1 MSGRLV
7 GEVIAAAPQLRAGGL
22 SKNGFLA
29 LLAIAEKCHHVTNE
43 GSVRWGHICDGL
55 YGGSRS
61 TAERAVKE
69 LKDSGYVRVVKPG
82 WANKHGDYKAPVYE
96 LRITRIT
103 SLVTESKGEDHVT
116 GDGIQ
121 GEDSVKSK
129 LDSVKSELDS
139 VKPPPLISGAP
150 TLDGP
155 IDGPIDGGA
164 REREPLDAEPAPDA
178 GGVPPPKSE
187 QSANGIGSAD
197 RSTAATSP
205 PSPYCV
211 DHPQGTPKSC
221 NACGG
226 ARRAREA
233 WDQEQAA
240 HIDAERAAIR
250 AEISACPDCDQNGL
264 TEPEEGPT
272 RRCTQH
278 RQLADLPTI
287 RRAS

>member
-178 GGVPPPKSE
+178 GGVPHRNPSNQLTASAARTEAPP
-187 QSANGIGSAD
+187 
-197 RSTAATSP
+197 RPVHRRRTA
-205 PSPYCV
+205 
-211 DHPQGTPKSC
+211 
-221 NACGG
+221 
-226 ARRAREA
+226 
-233 WDQEQAA
+233 W
-240 HIDAERAAIR
+240 
-250 AEISACPDCDQNGL
+250 
-264 TEPEEGPT
+264 
-272 RRCTQH
+272 
-278 RQLADLPTI
+278 TI
-287 RRAS
+287 RRALPRAAMRAAAPDGPARRGTRSRQPTSTPSVPPSARRSARARTATRTA

>member
-82 WANKHGDYKAPVYE
+82 WANKRGDYKAPVYE

-121 GEDSVKSK
+121 GEDSVKS
-129 LDSVKSELDS
+129 ELDS
-139 VKPPPLISGAP
+139 VKPPPLTSGAP

-164 REREPLDAEPAPDA
+164 REREPLDAEPVPDA
-178 GGVPPPKSE
+178 GDAAPPKSE
-187 QSANGIGSAD
+187 QSANGIGRAD
-197 RSTAATSP
+197 LKATGDPEPSRFCPKHPAGTRGDCGPCGDYRRGHDAWKARQRERVTAR
-205 PSPYCV
+205 
-211 DHPQGTPKSC
+211 GR
-221 NACGG
+221 
-226 ARRAREA
+226 ARRA
-233 WDQEQAA
+233 
-240 HIDAERAAIR
+240 AI
-250 AEISACPDCDQNGL
+250 AACPDCDEYGQIDHGAAGVANCRHPNLSPAAGDQ
-264 TEPEEGPT
+264 ES
-272 RRCTQH
+272 
-278 RQLADLPTI
+278 A
-287 RRAS
+287 